1 MPRRT
6 HITVHEFSAVRDPQT
21 GDAIVSA
28 VPRIVKV
35 ARIED
40 VRPTDEARRIALRTN
55 ELMRECEW
63 TQEDASNRARVE
75 AECDRDW
82 DRGDAI
88 WEHSKKKPLPD
99 EYRTQMTLTDGS
111 LRFFITETVEQVQGL
126 IDGKDE

>member
-1 MPRRT
+1 MGGATEADIPNKRERPKMPRRT

-40 VRPTDEARRIALRTN
+40 VRPIG
-55 ELMRECEW
+55 
-63 TQEDASNRARVE
+63 
-75 AECDRDW
+75 DW